1 MRKNFSLKTQ
11 MIFNDMVVFVLP
23 CLVFG
28 FISIS
33 MFNDTIE
40 KNIKH
45 DNAIISTYVNNQV
58 DSTIQNPINMMNGI
72 KSRLYNNGVVSDKE
86 VNEYLNN
93 IINIYPY
100 FDTIMIMDKQG
111 FVKNIAPFNLD
122 YIGTSRVHEEFFNEV
137 DKNGRTT
144 WSNVFI
150 SEQTHKPTVTVSLY
164 IGGNVLAGNLNLSK
178 ITKIIQGTNI
188 DTIDYVSIVDE
199 NGIYLVDNNIDNV
212 NQRRQFQ
219 YFDNIKKSLGNNNT
233 RIDVEDSGQTILY
246 SSKIE
251 FTGWYSVIALKADKV
266 YAPLNKLKDFFYIG
280 FAMVLIMSFAIPIM
294 NVGVIIKSLKSLLQK
309 TKLISGGDYSTELHY
324 NGFKEFVEISEH
336 FDIMKKNIMERE
348 AGIQL
353 LNAELEERVIERTIK
368 LDEANCELEE
378 SNAMLEDINS
388 MLEETNAMLEEEIS
402 ERQNAENQ
410 IKKLNEELEFKV
422 KERTSKLDELNEE
435 LDKSNILLSAI
446 LESSPEVISF
456 TLDSEYCYLTFN
468 KRHKETMLKI
478 WGREIEIGMDILE
491 VIGEHDDRVKAKENF
506 DRALSGESF
515 TLIEAY
521 SDEKHSRL
529 FWQDHWS
536 PIFSSEGK
544 TIGITCFVMNI
555 TEQKKAEE
563 QIILA
568 MKKAE
573 EANLAK
579 SHFLANMSHEIRT
592 PMNGIIGMTDLTL
605 MTDLKEEQREYLN
618 IVKSS
623 TMLLLRVLNDILDYS
638 KIEAGKIDIEKLPF
652 NIETTI
658 NEVIE
663 LFRIGAEQKGISIK
677 LNFDNKIPRDI
688 IGDSVRLRQVVSN
701 LVGNGVKFTSQGE
714 VVVSVEVEDCYDRK
728 VRLKFIVSDTGIG
741 IPEDKIDK
749 LFIRFSQVDESNNR
763 EYGGTGLGLAISKK
777 LIELMDGKVGVKSKG
792 GIGSSFYFTAVFG
805 LKEKNAKF
813 GESNTKHQGY
823 LQSEYL
829 RLKNILLAE
838 DDLVSRNMMSI
849 ILEKEG
855 LQVIT
860 AQNGEE
866 AISAFE
872 KGEVDLIF
880 MDINMPVLD
889 GYSATAQIR
898 LVEKSSNSHV
908 PIIAMTAYA
917 LRGDREKCLDAGM
930 DDYLTKPIIISD
942 VKNMLHKYL
951 NNEKS
956 YSDKFMGNS
965 IFEETVLELME
976 ASGFDKEISEEI
988 LKEFCNHAVGLISDI
1003 KKNISENNFKAAS
1016 LLLHQL
1022 KGSSG
1027 NVRANEISKKAME
1040 AEETIKT
1047 SDNERLYRIIKSMD
1061 ALLESLMQ
1069 N

>member
-1 MRKNFSLKTQ
+1 
-11 MIFNDMVVFVLP
+11 MILNNVLVFVLP
-23 CLVFG
+23 SLIFG
-28 FISIS
+28 VISIS
-33 MFNDTIE
+33 IFNDTIE

-45 DNAIISTYVNNQV
+45 DNTIISTYVNNQV
-58 DSTIQNPINMMNGI
+58 DSIIQNPINMMNGM
-72 KSRLYNNGVVSDKE
+72 KSRLYSNGVVLE
-86 VNEYLNN
+86 NEINDYLNN
-93 IINIYPY
+93 IISIYPY
-100 FDTIMIMDKQG
+100 FDTIMIMNKQG

-122 YIGTSRVHEEFFNEV
+122 YIGTSRLNEEFFNKV
-137 DKNGRTT
+137 DKTGRPT

-178 ITKIIQGTNI
+178 ITKVIQGTSI
-188 DTIDYVSIVDE
+188 DTIDYVSIVDQ
-199 NGIYLVDNNIDNV
+199 NGIYLVDNNSDNV
-212 NQRRQFQ
+212 NQRRQFR
-219 YFDNIKKSLGNNNT
+219 YFDNIKKGLDSNNN
-233 RIDVEDSGQTILY
+233 RIYVEDNEPNILY

-251 FTGWYSVIALKADKV
+251 IPGWYSVIALKADKV
-266 YAPLNKLKDFFYIG
+266 YAPLNRLKDFFYIG
-280 FAMVLIMSFAIPIM
+280 FAMVLIMSFAIPFM
-294 NVGVIIKSLKSLLQK
+294 NVGVIMRSLKSLLQK
-309 TKLISGGDYSTELHY
+309 TKLISGGDYSTDLHY

-388 MLEETNAMLEEEIS
+388 TLEETNAMLEEEIS
-402 ERQNAENQ
+402 ERQNAEDQ

-468 KRHKETMLKI
+468 ERHKETMLKI
-478 WGREIEIGMDILE
+478 WGKEIALGMNMLA
-491 VIGEHDDRVKAKENF
+491 VIGEHEDRVKAKENF
-506 DRALSGESF
+506 DRALAGESF

-521 SDEKHSRL
+521 DDEKHSRL
-529 FWQDHWS
+529 FWQDYWS

-555 TEQKKAEE
+555 TELKKAEE

-605 MTDLKEEQREYLN
+605 MTDLKEEQRDYLN

-638 KIEAGKIDIEKLPF
+638 KIEAGKMDIEKIPF
-652 NIETTI
+652 DIKNTI
-658 NEVIE
+658 NEVIQ
-663 LFRIGAEQKGISIK
+663 LFNSGAKQKGLTIK
-677 LNFDNKIPRDI
+677 LNLDDNVPRYI
-688 IGDSVRLRQVVSN
+688 IGDSVRLRQVLSN

-714 VVVSVEVEDCYDRK
+714 VVISVEVEECYDRK

-741 IPEDKIDK
+741 IPDDKLDK
-749 LFIRFSQVDESNNR
+749 LFRRFSQVDESNNR

-777 LIELMDGKVGVKSKG
+777 LIELMDGEVGVKSEEG
-792 GIGSSFYFTAVFG
+792 VGSSFYFTAVFG
-805 LKEKNAKF
+805 LKEKTEKIVKN
-813 GESNTKHQGY
+813 NNKHQGY
-823 LQSEYL
+823 VKSEYL
-829 RLKNILLAE
+829 KLKNILLAE

-849 ILEKEG
+849 ILKNEG

-866 AISAFE
+866 AIYAFE
-872 KGEVDLIF
+872 KGKFDLVF

-898 LVEKSSNSHV
+898 LVEKNRSNHV

-917 LRGDREKCLDAGM
+917 LKGDRERCLEAGM
-930 DDYLTKPIIISD
+930 DDYLTKPIILSD
-942 VKNMLHKYL
+942 VKDMIHKYL
-951 NNEKS
+951 NDEKGNS
-956 YSDKFMGNS
+956 HKLMGDS

-988 LKEFCNHAVGLISDI
+988 LNEFCSHALGLITDI
-1003 KKNISENNFKAAS
+1003 KKNISENNFKSAS

-1027 NVRANEISKKAME
+1027 NVRAKQISKKAME
-1040 AEETIKT
+1040 AEEAIK
-1047 SDNERLYRIIKSMD
+1047 SLDNERLYKLIENID
-1061 ALLESLMQ
+1061 VLLESLRQ